1 MPLDTRDMPA
11 VHCAVAWPSYC
22 ALTQTYMLHT
32 QAVGTSA
39 VNHCLWSMTVVDIIQ
54 TCSDACIL
62 SCVAVNVWKQSHRTM
77 TSRYLIVCFVVLGE
91 NMSSVIRP
99 ADNYNLYLAQFWV
112 AAQGPK
118 LEISQG
124 TIKYYA
130 SVCAQQESDL

>member
-1 MPLDTRDMPA
+1 
-11 VHCAVAWPSYC
+11 
-22 ALTQTYMLHT
+22 
-32 QAVGTSA
+32 
-39 VNHCLWSMTVVDIIQ
+39 
-54 TCSDACIL
+54 
-62 SCVAVNVWKQSHRTM
+62 M

-112 AAQGPK
+112 AAQGLK